1 MGYMGLDC
9 WQASDNAAD
18 FYSDIEECGKDVAKA
33 VKMFGKELG
42 NDANCYN
49 TPGPVNIA
57 LVVEGG
63 ILDSFDKKDKW
74 KFIPIISTAV
84 AKLDNMITEHKDD
97 KDENIVW
104 HVTAYKRMAKNL
116 SKWIKENK

>member
-9 WQASDNAAD
+9 WQASDHAAD

>member
-63 ILDSFDKKDKW
+63 IIDSFDKKDKK
-74 KFIPIISTAV
+74 KFIPIISTAI
-84 AKLDNMITEHKDD
+84 AKLDNMITEREDD